1 MNLVVL
7 VVSAIHAACVPKVL
21 PLPASPTPP
30 FTAPEME
37 TATASNTVLW
47 LAFAVSFGFGAIGQK
62 THFCTMGA
70 VSDIVN
76 MGEWSRMR
84 MWLLAIGIAIF
95 GSAALHASGQIDL
108 SKSIYRTPT
117 FTWLSYIVGG
127 LSFGIGMVLASGCGS
142 KTLIRIGAGNI
153 KSVVVFI
160 VLGLVAYMT
169 MRGVL
174 GVFRVNVLEK
184 AAITLPGGQD
194 IPNLLTAAGMDPK
207 MAFSLAVLLIGGGL
221 TAFCLLKRDFWT
233 LDNLL
238 GGVGTGLAVVAAWYV
253 SGHIGYLA
261 EHPETLEEAFIAT
274 NSGRMESL
282 TFVAPQAY
290 SLELLMLWSDSS
302 RKLTFAIATVLG
314 VIAGSGTWALISRN
328 FRWEGFVSLE
338 DTANHLIGAALM
350 GFGGVTAMGCTVGQ
364 GITGFSTLAVG
375 SILTFLA
382 IIAGAAAMLKLQY
395 WRIMREA

>member
-1 MNLVVL
+1 MDPT
-7 VVSAIHAACVPKVL
+7 VSP
-21 PLPASPTPP
+21 
-30 FTAPEME
+30 
-37 TATASNTVLW
+37 NTVLW
-47 LAFAVSFGFGAIGQK
+47 LAFAVSFVFGVIGQK

-84 MWLLAIGIAIF
+84 MWLLAIGVAVL
-95 GSAALHASGQIDL
+95 GAGALHAAGLIDL
-108 SKSIYRTPT
+108 GKSIYRTPN
-117 FTWLSYIVGG
+117 FIWLSYLIGG
-127 LSFGIGMVLASGCGS
+127 VSFGVGMVLASGCGS
-142 KTLIRIGAGNI
+142 KTLIRIGAGNL

-169 MRGVL
+169 MRGIL
-174 GVFRVNVLEK
+174 GVFRVNVLDK
-184 AAITLPGGQD
+184 VALNLPGGQD
-194 IPNLLTAAGMDPK
+194 IPALLTASGMPAST
-207 MAFSLAVLLIGGGL
+207 AFTLAVLLIGGGL

-238 GGVGTGLAVVAAWYV
+238 GGLGTGLAVVAAWYV

-261 EHPETLEEAFIAT
+261 EHPETLEEAFLAT

-290 SLELLMLWSDSS
+290 SLELLMLWSDTS

-314 VIAGSGTWALISRN
+314 VIAGSGAWALLTKN
-328 FRWEGFVSLE
+328 FRWEGFVSFE
-338 DTANHLIGAALM
+338 DTANHLLGAALM

-364 GITGFSTLAVG
+364 GITGFSTLALG
-375 SILTFLA
+375 SIVTFLA
-382 IIAGAAAMLKLQY
+382 IIAGATAMLKFQY
-395 WRIMREA
+395 WRMMREV

>member
-1 MNLVVL
+1 MD
-7 VVSAIHAACVPKVL
+7 IAAT
-21 PLPASPTPP
+21 SQ
-30 FTAPEME
+30 
-37 TATASNTVLW
+37 TVLW
-47 LAFAVSFGFGAIGQK
+47 LAFAVSFVFGAIGQK

-84 MWLLAIGIAIF
+84 MWLLAIGVAIL
-95 GSAALHASGQIDL
+95 GSAVLHATGQIDL
-108 SKSIYRTPT
+108 DKSIYRTPT

-127 LSFGIGMVLASGCGS
+127 VSFGIGMVLASGCGS
-142 KTLIRIGAGNI
+142 KTLIRIGAGNL

-169 MRGVL
+169 MRGIF

-184 AAITLPGGQD
+184 AAITFPGGQD
-194 IPNLLTAAGMDPK
+194 VPALLTAAGMDPK
-207 MAFSLAVLLIGGGL
+207 TAFTLAVLLIGGGL
-221 TAFCLLKRDFWT
+221 TAFCLLNREFRT

-238 GGVGTGLAVVAAWYV
+238 GGIGTGLAVVAAWYV

-290 SLELLMLWSDSS
+290 SLELLMLWSDTS

-314 VIAGSGTWALISRN
+314 VIAGSGAWALLTRS
-328 FRWEGFVSLE
+328 FRWEGFASVE
-338 DTANHLIGAALM
+338 DTANHLLGAALM

-364 GITGFSTLAVG
+364 GITGFSTLALG
-375 SILTFLA
+375 SIVTFLA
-382 IIAGAAAMLKLQY
+382 IIAGSVAMLKFQY

>member
-1 MNLVVL
+1 
-7 VVSAIHAACVPKVL
+7 
-21 PLPASPTPP
+21 
-30 FTAPEME
+30 ME

-84 MWLLAIGIAIF
+84 MWLLAIGIAIL
-95 GSAALHASGQIDL
+95 GSAVLHASGQIDL

-194 IPNLLTAAGMDPK
+194 IPNLLTAAGMDPI

-261 EHPETLEEAFIAT
+261 EHPRD
-274 NSGRMESL
+274 SGGSL
-282 TFVAPQAY
+282 HRHQ
-290 SLELLMLWSDSS
+290 
-302 RKLTFAIATVLG
+302 
-314 VIAGSGTWALISRN
+314 
-328 FRWEGFVSLE
+328 
-338 DTANHLIGAALM
+338 
-350 GFGGVTAMGCTVGQ
+350 
-364 GITGFSTLAVG
+364 
-375 SILTFLA
+375 
-382 IIAGAAAMLKLQY
+382 
-395 WRIMREA
+395 